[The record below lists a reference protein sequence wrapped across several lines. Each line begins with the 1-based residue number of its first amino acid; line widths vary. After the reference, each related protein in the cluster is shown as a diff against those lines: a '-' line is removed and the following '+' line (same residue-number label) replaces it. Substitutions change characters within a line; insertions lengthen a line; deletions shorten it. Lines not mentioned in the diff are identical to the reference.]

1 MIQQKAYRYRFY
13 PTPELIIFLAKT
25 FGCCRFI
32 YNYFLAKKQE
42 HYEDHKKTLSYI
54 ECSRSLAE
62 LKKTKEWLKEVSSVA
77 LQQSLRHLETA
88 FERFF
93 QKKGSF
99 PKFKKR
105 CYEQKATFM
114 KNAFTFKNGELL
126 LAKCAQ
132 PLKIR
137 WSRRFQGEP
146 SSITITLDQRGRYY
160 ISFLVEEIIQPL
172 PAVQKTVGLDL
183 GLTNC
188 VTTSVG
194 EKLESGHFLKK
205 QLKRLRRRQKA
216 FSKKKKGSINCHK
229 ARKVIGTLCGKI
241 RDRRTDYLHKIS
253 TKLVNENQ
261 VICIEDLSV
270 KNMIKNKHLSR
281 SIADAGWGTLIRFL
295 KYKSEWYGRKL
306 VQIDRFFPSSK
317 QCCHCKAI
325 HNELKL
331 SDRIWRCVQCNKE
344 HDRDVTAAKNIKEE
358 GLRQINWSTVGHT
371 GFEAC
376 GANVRPT
383 WITSGSLL

>member
-1 MIQQKAYRYRFY
+1 MAQKAYRYRFY
-13 PTPELIIFLAKT
+13 PTFELIVFFART

-42 HYEDHKKTLSYI
+42 YYEEHKKTLSYT
-54 ECSRSLAE
+54 ECSRMLAE
-62 LKKTKEWLKEVSSVA
+62 LKMTKEWLKEVSSVA
-77 LQQSLRHLETA
+77 LQQSLRHLEAA

-93 QKKGSF
+93 QKKGAF

-114 KNAFTFKNGELL
+114 KNAFTFRNGELR

-146 SSITITLDQRGRYY
+146 SSITITLDARGRYY
-160 ISFLVEEIIQPL
+160 ISFLVEEIIKPL
-172 PAVQKTVGLDL
+172 PPVQKTVGLDL
-183 GLTNC
+183 GLSNY

-194 EKLESGHFLKK
+194 EKTEPGHFLKK
-205 QLKRLRRRQKA
+205 QLKRLRHRQQA
-216 FSKKKKGSINCHK
+216 FSRKIKGSINFHK
-229 ARKVIGTLCGKI
+229 ARKAIGTLCGKI
-241 RDRRTDYLHKIS
+241 RDSRTDYLHKIS

-261 VICIEDLSV
+261 VICIEDLAV

-281 SIADAGWGTLIRFL
+281 SIGDAGWGTLVRFL
-295 KYKSEWYGRKL
+295 KYKSVWYGRTL

-317 QCCHCKAI
+317 QCCHCKTI

-331 SDRIWRCVQCNKE
+331 LDRVWYCVQCNKR
-344 HDRDVTAAKNIKEE
+344 HDRDITAAKNIEEE

-383 WITSGSLL
+383 WSTSGSLL